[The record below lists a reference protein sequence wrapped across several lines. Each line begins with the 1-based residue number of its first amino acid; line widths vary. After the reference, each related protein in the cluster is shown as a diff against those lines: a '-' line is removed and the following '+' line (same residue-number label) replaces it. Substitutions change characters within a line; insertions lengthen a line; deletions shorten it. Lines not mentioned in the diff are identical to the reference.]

1 MISRLNVNRYRG
13 TGLVCEPEEAVP
25 SSGMFSSGGG
35 GGRGGG
41 LVPVHCNLEE
51 EPIGFVPH
59 PFITVFSMHQ

>member
-1 MISRLNVNRYRG
+1 MNLKKLYLLQECLAR
-13 TGLVCEPEEAVP
+13 A
-25 SSGMFSSGGG
+25 GG